1 MSNTKK
7 INIFGNAINS
17 AGKALAGSIKTKGGN
32 SLLDQI
38 NARKKALKNQ

>member
-1 MSNTKK
+1 MGNTKK
-7 INIFGNAINS
+7 INIFSKAVDS